1 MAWASASRASST
13 AALARL
19 IDDQPGGEQL
29 QRRARLSGKVCLS
42 VTRVPM
48 EYLSLFEAITEG
60 RRLVTS
66 SKGDDSA
73 RALVSAPFSSDEVN
87 RQY

>member
-48 EYLSLFEAITEG
+48 EYLSLFEAITWS
-60 RRLVTS
+60 RLVTS
-66 SKGDDSA
+66 SKRHDSA
-73 RALVSAPFSSDEVN
+73 RARRGPVQVMK
-87 RQY
+87 

>member
-29 QRRARLSGKVCLS
+29 QRAGARLSGKVCLS

-60 RRLVTS
+60 RLS
-66 SKGDDSA
+66 HFKQ
-73 RALVSAPFSSDEVN
+73 RA
-87 RQY
+87 

>member
-19 IDDQPGGEQL
+19 IDDQPGGEGSQAAPV
-29 QRRARLSGKVCLS
+29 RRARLSGKVCLS

-60 RRLVTS
+60 RLS
-66 SKGDDSA
+66 HFKQ
-73 RALVSAPFSSDEVN
+73 RA
-87 RQY
+87 